1 METQFFPTSAPG
13 WIDGRPNTPVRFE
26 DLNTNNILLVLVK
39 TWIDPDTNANTEVF
53 QLEMVEG
60 GGSNVELKRTT
71 YLFKTF
77 GLTIAGFKAL
87 LDIEASSNNV
97 VSYADLFA
105 IDHVDKTIVTRDVL
119 VNDDKVVRRVY
130 NVAGDYTTL
139 YLNAGNEITYKKIY
153 VVGNQESGFDFYYDV
168 Y

>member
-1 METQFFPTSAPG
+1 MAENQFYPTSAPG
-13 WIDGRPNTPVRFE
+13 WINGRPNTPVRFE
-26 DLNTNNILLVLVK
+26 DISVNNILFVLAT
-39 TWIDPDTNANTEVF
+39 TWTDEDNVVQNVF

-60 GGSNVELKRTT
+60 GGSNVELTRTT
-71 YLFKTF
+71 YLFKRF

-87 LDIEASSNNV
+87 LDAQAAGNNV
-97 VSYADLFA
+97 VTYDDLFA
-105 IDHVDKTIVTRDVL
+105 MDFVDNTIATRDVL

-139 YLNAGNEITYKKIY
+139 YLNAGNEVTYKKIY
-153 VVGNQESGFDFYYDV
+153 VDGQQEKGFDFYYDT